1 MPGAWETEAEWRRLK
16 RELDAW
22 RVRRMR
28 ADALGQHR
36 SQLDAAYT
44 LVDRVLAELRLAM
57 STMAAAGG
65 LAAEQ
70 ARVHDRRL
78 AWLRRLWDFF
88 RERFDQRDDPAL
100 GAVLAGAD
108 EVVWSCHREPFAALA
123 AMAGA
128 ESGPPPLPYV
138 EPSLTPEVF
147 PHGLVPG
154 ALRRDIDAPFLR
166 RALEQLPFAVVR
178 VPASCVTAP
187 WWLVHLGHEVGHV
200 VDARLLG
207 YTERAAMVQALA
219 LDAAATDD
227 WTQWSGETFADLYGA
242 LMHGQWALWALATA
256 EAHDA
261 TAMVAR
267 RDSYPPPVVRLLVMA
282 HACRMLDAPLAE
294 LDADITAWRVLA
306 EGDPALAA
314 NVRAGQR
321 VVEAM
326 LGHEVRRTRWPTLAA
341 WDASQWG
348 RQALGAWT
356 ETLRKRPT
364 TLTARPRRSWARALV
379 AASGVR
385 RKDGEAAAAAFD
397 GESMAEDLLAWL
409 PAVREP
415 GSRAGAA
422 DVITIAGAQAVL
434 LARDL
439 MDAEPLR

>member
-44 LVDRVLAELRLAM
+44 LVDRVLAELRVAM
-57 STMAAAGG
+57 SSMTSAGG
-65 LAAEQ
+65 ALAEQ

-108 EVVWSCHREPFAALA
+108 EVVWSCYREPLAALVS
-123 AMAGA
+123 MTGA

-147 PHGLVPG
+147 PNGLVPG

-166 RALEQLPFAVVR
+166 RALDQLPFAVVR

-187 WWLVHLGHEVGHV
+187 WWLIHLGHEVGHV

-207 YTERAAMVQALA
+207 YTERATVVQALG
-219 LDAAATDD
+219 LDAGATDD
-227 WTQWSGETFADLYGA
+227 WTQWGGETFADVYA
-242 LMHGQWALWALATA
+242 APMHGQWALWALATA
-256 EAHDA
+256 EAHDPI
-261 TAMVAR
+261 AMTAR

-282 HACRMLDAPLAE
+282 HACRTLGAPLNDLE
-294 LDADITAWRVLA
+294 ADIATWRVLA

-314 NVRAGQR
+314 HVRAGQQ

-326 LGHEVRRTRWPTLAA
+326 LAREVRRNTWSTLAA

-348 RQALGAWT
+348 RHALGTWT
-356 ETLRKRPT
+356 AMLRKRPAAPA
-364 TLTARPRRSWARALV
+364 ARPRRFWARALV
-379 AASGVR
+379 AASVLR
-385 RKDGEAAAAAFD
+385 RKDGEDGAAFD
-397 GESMAEDLLAWL
+397 GESIAVDLLTWL

-415 GSRAGAA
+415 GSRAAVT
-422 DVITIAGAQAVL
+422 DVTTIAGAQALL

-439 MDAEPLR
+439 MAAEPLR